1 MSDEN
6 KIIVDVV
13 DWVRPVTATNNIN
26 NNDQLVKIKN
36 KKSIFWKILDIIF
49 ILLTGIFIGFLIGI
63 YI

>member
-1 MSDEN
+1 MADEN

-13 DWVRPVTATNNIN
+13 DWVRPVTTTNNIN

-36 KKSIFWKILDIIF
+36 KKSILWKILDIIF
-49 ILLTGIFIGFLIGI
+49 ILLTGIFIGFLAGL

>member
-1 MSDEN
+1 MADEN

-13 DWVRPVTATNNIN
+13 DWVRPVTTANNIN

-36 KKSIFWKILDIIF
+36 KKSILWKILDIIF